1 MAAPEQ
7 SGAPPDLPPLVTQ
20 PRSGARMTQVLVS
33 LNTLGLE
40 MNRQVMTV
48 RDFISERRPLN
59 LSGNM
64 GMLKV
69 ARSGF
74 CLQTDIHARQ
84 LKLSEL
90 GDCPPTG
97 AHFKCLR

>member
-1 MAAPEQ
+1 MREAAPVWPRQ
-7 SGAPPDLPPLVTQ
+7 NNLARRQTSPPLVTQ

-40 MNRQVMTV
+40 MNRQVMPV
-48 RDFISERRPLN
+48 RVLHLGPFK

-69 ARSGF
+69 ARPGF

-84 LKLSEL
+84 LKSVGIGGLS
-90 GDCPPTG
+90 T
-97 AHFKCLR
+97 F